1 MTIRQRRPRF
11 VPLRS
16 VRCGC
21 FLLPVLRSVR
31 CGCFLLPDF
40 LCRSVCAQSCCT
52 PLTRSRRAYSTAACC
67 VLHLPAR
74 VNLHVVFTSLLF
86 SSMNTTGTVPYSPR
100 RTTVAASVA
109 PHETERLS
117 DALQA
122 HSSLCCGVG
131 RHGLGRVGFS
141 KKRVKMQMFIFIK
154 YTYIYF
160 ILMNTSKKLS
170 WLDLKIHKISHPVD
184 RNVIFHSK
192 NN

>member
-11 VPLRS
+11 VP
-16 VRCGC
+16 
-21 FLLPVLRSVR
+21 LRSVR

-52 PLTRSRRAYSTAACC
+52 PLTRSRRANSTAGCC

-131 RHGLGRVGFS
+131 RHGLGRVRFF
-141 KKRVKMQMFIFIK
+141 KKRVKMQMLIFINIFI
-154 YTYIYF
+154 YILF
-160 ILMNTSKKLS
+160 L
-170 WLDLKIHKISHPVD
+170 
-184 RNVIFHSK
+184 
-192 NN
+192 